1 MKQGMSEVVLD
12 PFTVV
17 CKLALLA
24 YKAEGTKLEV
34 CDNRIA
40 FAHPV
45 VKEQL
50 YRWFMSHFFDHAA
63 FSRGALCNL
72 RKPICRALKWYSD
85 IAPTVFENARV
96 GITRLLVLYRADSV
110 HDNAVVTLTYC
121 LTIMQRFYDLPE
133 LADVAEDAPRTEM
146 LHTLRSQW
154 REAEIV
160 CVETWMGLL
169 AASESDVDAAA
180 VSETIESYLTRKE
193 PKLRRIMTQTA
204 V

>member
-1 MKQGMSEVVLD
+1 MVEVVLD

-24 YKAEGTKLEV
+24 HKSDGTKLEV
-34 CDNRIA
+34 CDNRIS

-45 VKEQL
+45 AKEQL
-50 YRWFMSHFFDHAA
+50 YRWFMSHFCDHAA
-63 FSRGALCNL
+63 YSRGALCNL
-72 RKPICRALKWYSD
+72 RKPICRALKWYSHT
-85 IAPTVFENARV
+85 APTVFSEARV
-96 GITRLLVLYRADSV
+96 GLTRLLELYRADSV

-121 LTIMQRFYDLPE
+121 LTIMQRFDDLPD
-133 LADVAEDAPRTEM
+133 LADVPEDAPRSEM
-146 LHTLRSQW
+146 LHTLRLQW
-154 REAEIV
+154 RDAEIE

-193 PKLRRIMTQTA
+193 PQLRRIMTQTA

>member
-1 MKQGMSEVVLD
+1 MAEVVLD
-12 PFTVV
+12 PFSVV

-24 YKAEGTKLEV
+24 YKTEGTKLEIR
-34 CDNRIA
+34 DHRLA

-45 VKEQL
+45 VKEQA
-50 YRWFMSHFFDHAA
+50 YRWFMSHFYDPAA
-63 FSRGALCNL
+63 YSRGALCNL
-72 RKPICRALKWYSD
+72 RKPICRALKWYSNS
-85 IAPTVFENARV
+85 APTVFENARV
-96 GITRLLVLYRADSV
+96 GLTRLLELYRADSL

-121 LTIMQRFYDLPE
+121 LTIMQRFYELPE
-133 LADVAEDAPRTEM
+133 LADVPEDAPRAEM

-154 REAEIV
+154 RDAEIE

-193 PKLRRIMTQTA
+193 PQLRRIMTQSA